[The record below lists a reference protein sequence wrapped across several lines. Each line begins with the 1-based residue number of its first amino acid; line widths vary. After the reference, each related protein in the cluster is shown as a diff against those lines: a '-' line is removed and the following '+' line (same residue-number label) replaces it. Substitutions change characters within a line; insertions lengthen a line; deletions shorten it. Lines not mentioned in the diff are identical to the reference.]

1 MTSWIVSESLAVQII
16 LDILAED
23 KALVEG
29 EAKLVGVQVEAVMA
43 DGITL
48 VFSQLL
54 IFRVDSLLEVE

>member
-29 EAKLVGVQVEAVMA
+29 EAKLVGVQVEAIMA

>member
-43 DGITL
+43 DGIPL